1 MDKIKRATPE
11 DLWTKQCAPKDPEP
25 ITDCGGCPILAVDK
39 KPARDIVDSKIKG
52 SNGDEV
58 SAVEG
63 KVKLVGTDP
72 NDPVTGPITHPNG
85 TFGPT
90 YLLPSIRDEDGN
102 IKDPIQDK
110 EKLTYSPCVG
120 DGTCDSAAN
129 ARFTSSARKGKF
141 APELLTDDS
150 SSSNADADEP
160 RMQSQKHVPHVDKVE
175 MQDASMEDEHK
186 DADDTNTDSADSS
199 ELEVSSSIVKDDA
212 ATPAAGGGFTPTF
225 SDDVS
230 DSSSKDDAPTI
241 TPTSSSSA
249 DTPRFQQSKR
259 SEFKGMSTEK
269 KATQSKESTME
280 VTEFDDN
287 VVGGQRINLDQDKP
301 IKEEADDKQ

>member
-1 MDKIKRATPE
+1 VR
-11 DLWTKQCAPKDPEP
+11 
-25 ITDCGGCPILAVDK
+25 
-39 KPARDIVDSKIKG
+39 
-52 SNGDEV
+52 
-58 SAVEG
+58 
-63 KVKLVGTDP
+63 
-72 NDPVTGPITHPNG
+72 
-85 TFGPT
+85 
-90 YLLPSIRDEDGN
+90 
-102 IKDPIQDK
+102 
-110 EKLTYSPCVG
+110 

-129 ARFTSSARKGKF
+129 ARFSSTTRKGKF

-225 SDDVS
+225 SDD
-230 DSSSKDDAPTI
+230 DSTSSKDDI
-241 TPTSSSSA
+241 TTTTPSSSSSSD

-269 KATQSKESTME
+269 KATQSKDSTME

-287 VVGGQRINLDQDKP
+287 VVGGKRINLDEDKP
-301 IKEEADDKQ
+301 VKEEADDKQWVR